1 MTTVKYKIS
10 EGSIPSLSDGVYVN
24 GQDRVTAWEFR
35 DGHYPHQD
43 CEWCRSDR
51 KNNLDEEKY
60 IFIAY

>member
-1 MTTVKYKIS
+1 MTV
-10 EGSIPSLSDGVYVN
+10 GSNPVGFGSSKR
-24 GQDRVTAWEFR
+24 QDRVTAWEFR

>member
-1 MTTVKYKIS
+1 MSDIR
-10 EGSIPSLSDGVYVN
+10 IPYGQSRGRGFVSLILH
-24 GQDRVTAWEFR
+24 
-35 DGHYPHQD
+35 GHYPHQD